1 MIKVFTSW
9 SIRGYCEVAIGVN
22 NIEGKGPLLTRILFW
37 LELPYK
43 EDVVFVEIDID
54 WNALQ
59 LKEIIIVSQRLFI
72 VDSFISVEFDS
83 EVGSEEI
90 GFGLSRLVEHG
101 GETVESQVVGRWGR
115 FIHRSKRV
123 LDLSQIELELA

>member
-1 MIKVFTSW
+1 M
-9 SIRGYCEVAIGVN
+9 
-22 NIEGKGPLLTRILFW
+22 
-37 LELPYK
+37 ELPYK

-101 GETVESQVVGRWGR
+101 GETVESQVVGR
-115 FIHRSKRV
+115 
-123 LDLSQIELELA
+123 